1 MLELKAELVEPKS
14 LIVHVES
21 LNAQVKT
28 STCRTQSLIV
38 QAESPNA
45 RVETSTGQ
53 ALSLI
58 AQAKS
63 SNARVES
70 VIDSKKHQRWIKN
83 LDDKRNLD
91 QQCKINL
98 PFLGP
103 QGSLTPLPTLQRKIR
118 RHDLRAC
125 RDLAEA
131 QNWMRQLISPEI

>member
-45 RVETSTGQ
+45 RVE
-53 ALSLI
+53 
-58 AQAKS
+58 
-63 SNARVES
+63 S

-83 LDDKRNLD
+83 IDDKRNLD